1 MAQSHLIGDIL
12 LLILAIG
19 LSTLTIRCSVTAV
32 VVAILTTM
40 LVLSAWVEQKLGRNV
55 IVILSKITGLILSAM
70 AAQLVFTGIKHILA
84 I

>member
-1 MAQSHLIGDIL
+1 
-12 LLILAIG
+12 
-19 LSTLTIRCSVTAV
+19 
-32 VVAILTTM
+32 M

-70 AAQLVFTGIKHILA
+70 AAQLIFTGIKHILS